1 MELSAPAIDYLIL
14 NIAAPITAVA
24 TTGTVEAAEGLEIP
38 TIPAGRWLSAR
49 AVNAAS
55 ADRIT
60 FEVWQGSD
68 EVLITDVTVDTLTF
82 VRTATARAIAAGELL
97 VFAYG
102 AFEANALKQHVLNIE
117 AMLLKMT
124 DGSVDHIPRY
134 DSDGAPSELLVSESA
149 PQAMT
154 VLIQPGHAWIDGRV
168 AGLLEEATSAVIVA
182 PATTQ
187 RIDVIELLRGSG
199 GLLDRV
205 NVVTGVESGTPAT
218 PAVSSGGIALASVL
232 TLAATSA
239 ITDADITDLRVR
251 R

>member
-1 MELSAPAIDYLIL
+1 MELAADAIDYLIL

-38 TIPAGRWLSAR
+38 TIPSGRWLSAR

-60 FEVWQGSD
+60 FETWQGSD
-68 EVLITDVTVDTLTF
+68 ELLITDVTADTLTF
-82 VRTATARAIAAGELL
+82 ARTATARAISAGELL
-97 VFAYG
+97 VFAYS
-102 AFEANALKQHVLNIE
+102 AFEANALKQHALNVE
-117 AMLLKMT
+117 AMLRKMT
-124 DGSVDHIPRY
+124 DGSIDHIPRY
-134 DSDGAPSELLVSESA
+134 DTDGAPNELLVSESA

-154 VLIQPGHAWIDGRV
+154 VLVQPGHAWVDGYV
-168 AGLLEEATSAVIVA
+168 VGLLEATTSAVIVA
-182 PATTQ
+182 PVSTS
-187 RIDVIELLRGSG
+187 RIDVIELLRGAG

-205 NVVTGVESGTPAT
+205 NVVTGVESGSPAT

-232 TLAATSA
+232 TVAATTV